1 MMKLHLREVKAFA
14 QKHTA
19 HERKIWDLD
28 LGLYGSVCFAST
40 TVLPKARDKAAIP
53 ESSFH

>member
-1 MMKLHLREVKAFA
+1 MMKLHLREVKTFT

-19 HERKIWDLD
+19 RKRKIWDSNPE
-28 LGLYGSVCFAST
+28 LYEAVCFASM
-40 TVLPKARDKAAIP
+40 TVLPKARDKATIP

>member
-19 HERKIWDLD
+19 HERKIRDLD